1 MPPKLTLGPILFHWD
16 ADTKRDFYARIA
28 EESPIDTVYLGEV
41 VCSKR
46 APFFERYLPDIVERL
61 ERGGKTAVFSTLSE
75 VMLPRER
82 KMTTELCAQA
92 DRMIEDNNA
101 AGLGAVYGRPHRIG
115 PMMNVYNE
123 RTMAHLAAR
132 GARHIALPPELPR
145 TVAAEMAGNAR
156 QIGVALEV
164 QVFGRIPLALSA
176 RCFHARA
183 HGRSKD
189 ECQFV
194 CENDPDGL
202 TLTTLGGDRMLAING
217 IQTLSYG
224 YLNLAAE
231 IEDMLA
237 LGIGHFRLSPHRT
250 DMIAVAT
257 IFADR
262 LAGRSD
268 GPTAMQALGALGI
281 GPFVN
286 GFWHGLAGHLYRDQR
301 VGTGLA

>member
-28 EESPIDTVYLGEV
+28 DESPIDTVYLGEV

-61 ERGGKTAVFSTLSE
+61 ERGGKTSVFSTLSE

-92 DRMIEDNNA
+92 DRMIEVNNA

-268 GPTAMQALGALGI
+268 GPTAMKALGALGI

>member
-1 MPPKLTLGPILFHWD
+1 MTAPDTTPPTSATPAPAPSWRE
-16 ADTKRDFYARIA
+16 AWA
-28 EESPIDTVYLGEV
+28 VYLQPRV
-41 VCSKR
+41 
-46 APFFERYLPDIVERL
+46 LIVL
-61 ERGGKTAVFSTLSE
+61 MLGFSS
-75 VMLPRER
+75 
-82 KMTTELCAQA
+82 
-92 DRMIEDNNA
+92 
-101 AGLGAVYGRPHRIG
+101 GL
-115 PMMNVYNE
+115 
-123 RTMAHLAAR
+123 
-132 GARHIALPPELPR
+132 
-145 TVAAEMAGNAR
+145 
-156 QIGVALEV
+156 
-164 QVFGRIPLALSA
+164 PLALSG
-176 RCFHARA
+176 RCYHARL
-183 HGRSKD
+183 HGLHKD
-189 ECQFV
+189 SCQFT
-194 CENDPDGL
+194 CEKDADGL
-202 TLTTLGGDRMLAING
+202 AVDTLDDQPFLAING

-268 GPTAMQALGALGI
+268 GPTAMKALGALGI

>member
-28 EESPIDTVYLGEV
+28 DESPIDTVYLGEV

-61 ERGGKTAVFSTLSE
+61 ERGGKTSVFSTLSE

-92 DRMIEDNNA
+92 DRMIEVNNA

-202 TLTTLGGDRMLAING
+202 TLTTLGATGCWPSTASRRCPTVTSISPRKSKTCLRSASG
-217 IQTLSYG
+217 TFACLH
-224 YLNLAAE
+224 
-231 IEDMLA
+231 IE
-237 LGIGHFRLSPHRT
+237 
-250 DMIAVAT
+250 
-257 IFADR
+257 
-262 LAGRSD
+262 
-268 GPTAMQALGALGI
+268 PT
-281 GPFVN
+281 
-286 GFWHGLAGHLYRDQR
+286 
-301 VGTGLA
+301 

>member
-1 MPPKLTLGPILFHWD
+1 
-16 ADTKRDFYARIA
+16 
-28 EESPIDTVYLGEV
+28 
-41 VCSKR
+41 
-46 APFFERYLPDIVERL
+46 
-61 ERGGKTAVFSTLSE
+61 
-75 VMLPRER
+75 MLPRER

-92 DRMIEDNNA
+92 DRMIEVNNA

-268 GPTAMQALGALGI
+268 GPTAMKALGALGI